1 MSTEGPQQPM
11 LVAGLTQSKKL
22 IKVGM
27 ASSAFIAKD
36 ADAKI
41 INLVAELCRTHNVK
55 YDMARTK
62 KELGTINQKKE
73 KLAVC
78 ARSFSYGSNWIFVR
92 AETIGFS

>member
-41 INLVAELCRTHNVK
+41 INLVAELCSACGIPYNKTK
-55 YDMARTK
+55 TK
-62 KELGTINQKKE
+62 KELGTMCSIDVDC
-73 KLAVC
+73 AVC
-78 ARSFSYGSNWIFVR
+78 V
-92 AETIGFS
+92 TLK

>member
-1 MSTEGPQQPM
+1 MSSEGPQQPM

-41 INLVAELCRTHNVK
+41 INLVAELCRTHGIN
-55 YDMARTK
+55 YDMAKTK
-62 KELGTINQKKE
+62 KELGTMCGIDVDC
-73 KLAVC
+73 AVC
-78 ARSFSYGSNWIFVR
+78 V
-92 AETIGFS
+92 TIN

>member
-41 INLVAELCRTHNVK
+41 INLVAELCRTHGVPYNEAK
-55 YDMARTK
+55 TK
-62 KELGTINQKKE
+62 KRTRHN
-73 KLAVC
+73 
-78 ARSFSYGSNWIFVR
+78 VR
-92 AETIGFS
+92 NRRGLRRLRNS

>member
-1 MSTEGPQQPM
+1 MSSEGLQQPM

-41 INLVAELCRTHNVK
+41 INLVAELCRTHGVN
-55 YDMARTK
+55 YDMAKTK
-62 KELGTINQKKE
+62 KELGTMCGIDVDC
-73 KLAVC
+73 AVC
-78 ARSFSYGSNWIFVR
+78 VTLN
-92 AETIGFS
+92 

>member
-41 INLVAELCRTHNVK
+41 INLVAELCRTHSVK
-55 YDMARTK
+55 YDMAKTK
-62 KELGTINQKKE
+62 KELGTMCGIDVDC
-73 KLAVC
+73 AVC
-78 ARSFSYGSNWIFVR
+78 VTLI
-92 AETIGFS
+92 

>member
-1 MSTEGPQQPM
+1 MSSEGPQQPI

-41 INLVAELCRTHNVK
+41 INLVAELCRTHGVN
-55 YDMARTK
+55 YDMAKTK
-62 KELGTINQKKE
+62 KELGTMCGIDVDC
-73 KLAVC
+73 AVC
-78 ARSFSYGSNWIFVR
+78 VTLN
-92 AETIGFS
+92 

>member
-1 MSTEGPQQPM
+1 MSSEGPQQPM

-41 INLVAELCRTHNVK
+41 INLVAELCRTHSVPYNEAK
-55 YDMARTK
+55 TK
-62 KELGTINQKKE
+62 KELGLMCGIDVDCAVCVTIN
-73 KLAVC
+73 
-78 ARSFSYGSNWIFVR
+78 
-92 AETIGFS
+92 

>member
-1 MSTEGPQQPM
+1 MSSEGPQQPM

-41 INLVAELCRTHNVK
+41 INLVAELCRTPGVN
-55 YDMARTK
+55 YDMAKTTN
-62 KELGTINQKKE
+62 ELGTMCGIDVDC
-73 KLAVC
+73 AVC
-78 ARSFSYGSNWIFVR
+78 VTLN
-92 AETIGFS
+92 

>member
-1 MSTEGPQQPM
+1 MRCFCHEQMKGSIFKMSSEGPQQPM

-41 INLVAELCRTHNVK
+41 INLVAKNNMPHLDDHADFSTHFK
-55 YDMARTK
+55 GCTR
-62 KELGTINQKKE
+62 L
-73 KLAVC
+73 
-78 ARSFSYGSNWIFVR
+78 
-92 AETIGFS
+92 